1 MVSRGRGS
9 CSVAGMLALLLSLA
23 LVAPSVAEPATEK
36 RRVLVL
42 DFTAEGV
49 DAPTTRTLTAIVA
62 TAFARDQR
70 YLVTSGADLRAAV
83 DVESSR
89 QAMACADESCMAD
102 LAGALGAEL
111 VVSGSVGKLGDL
123 LIVTISLY
131 DAALQASAG
140 KRKVEDRDLA
150 ALSPRLDAAVDDLL
164 GGRAMATSSA
174 SAGSF
179 HPLPVVALVG
189 GGALVVLGGLAAGY
203 GYVVSSDPAS
213 LGADKQLAAIA
224 FPVGLVV
231 AGVGAAGVVAGVVL
245 PAIME

>member
-1 MVSRGRGS
+1 
-9 CSVAGMLALLLSLA
+9 MLALLLSLA
-23 LVAPSVAEPATEK
+23 LVTPTAAAEPAPEK

-42 DFTAEGV
+42 DFTADGV
-49 DAPTTRTLTAIVA
+49 DAPTARTLTAIVA

-89 QAMACADESCMAD
+89 QAMACADQSCMAD

-123 LIVTISLY
+123 LVVTISLY

-140 KRKVEDRDLA
+140 KRKVEDKDLA
-150 ALSPRLDAAVDDLL
+150 ALSPRLDAAVEDML
-164 GGRAMATSSA
+164 GGRAMSTSS
-174 SAGSF
+174 STSF
-179 HPLPVVALVG
+179 NPVPVVALVG
-189 GGALVVLGGLAAGY
+189 GGALIVVGGLAAGY

-213 LGADKQLAAIA
+213 LGADKELAAIA
-224 FPVGLVV
+224 FPAGLVV
-231 AGVGAAGVVAGVVL
+231 AGVGVAGVVAGIVL